1 MTHEIQSPQ
10 RRRSARRRPVIGILV
25 AVAVVAGAGYWV
37 YNARGGQDDAE
48 VTAATGRVEDFLA
61 AWEAGN
67 ADKAASYTDTPDAAN
82 SLIDS
87 VLTNLK
93 PTKVDIAVDGD
104 AERVEGEVKVP
115 FRVGMQIPGVGEYT
129 WNSNAV
135 ALKEN
140 KGDAEWTVEFTTPM
154 IHPEMKPGQ
163 TLALQSRERA
173 KILDSTGAELQASSL
188 AGTVDPKS
196 GKGVSGLQ
204 ARYDKQL
211 AGGGGAAKSVVVAD
225 RQSGRAVK
233 QLSGEKRDPGEPVK
247 TTIVPRV
254 QNAAAEALEGVDK
267 NAAIVAIA
275 PSSGRILAAANVPGG
290 MNRAL
295 AGRYAPGSTFKVV
308 TTAALLKTGMRPEDV
323 AGCPEF
329 AHVNGQRFENQD
341 RFTLPAGST
350 FKDSFA
356 ESCNTFFVNARSEL
370 SNSALRDT
378 AKAFG
383 IGGVWD
389 VGDAT
394 FDGSVPVSKNENER
408 AASMIGQAR
417 VEASPLVMASV
428 AATVKEGEFKQPVLV
443 PGAVRKKHET
453 SAALD
458 PAVVAD
464 LRMMMR
470 ATVTEGAG
478 GKLRDVPGQPHAK
491 TGTAEFGNEDPPR
504 THAWM
509 IGFQGDRDLA
519 WAVLLEDGGSGGSDA
534 GPVAAKF
541 LRNLG

>member
-1 MTHEIQSPQ
+1 MTQEIQFPR
-10 RRRSARRRPVIGILV
+10 RRRSARRRPVLGILV
-25 AVAVVAGAGYWV
+25 AVAIVAGAGYWV
-37 YNARGGQDDAE
+37 YNARGDDGDAE
-48 VTAATGRVEDFLA
+48 VAAATERVERFLA
-61 AWEAGN
+61 AWEAGK
-67 ADKAASYTDTPDAAN
+67 AGEAASYTDAPGAAE

-93 PTKVDIAVDGD
+93 PTETEIAVDGD

-115 FRVGMQIPGVGEYT
+115 FRVEMRIPGVGEYA
-129 WNSNAV
+129 WNSSAV
-135 ALKEN
+135 ARKEE
-140 KGDAEWTVEFTTPM
+140 DEQWEVEFTTPM
-154 IHPEMKPGQ
+154 VHPEMKHGQ

-188 AGTVDPKS
+188 TGAVDPES

-204 ARYDKQL
+204 RRYDEQL
-211 AGGGGAAKSVVVAD
+211 TGGGGGTKSVVVAD
-225 RQSGRAVK
+225 RNSGRAVK
-233 QLSGEKRDPGEPVK
+233 RLGEEKGDRGEPVG
-247 TTIVPRV
+247 TTIDPSV
-254 QNAAAEALEGVDK
+254 QVAAAEALEGVDK
-267 NAAIVAIA
+267 KAAIVAMA

-295 AGRYAPGSTFKVV
+295 TGRYAPGSTFKVV
-308 TTAALLKTGMRPEDV
+308 TAAALLKAGMRPEDV
-323 AGCPEF
+323 ADCPEF

-356 ESCNTFFVNARSEL
+356 DSCNTFFVNARDEVP
-370 SNSALRDT
+370 NSVLQDT
-378 AKAFG
+378 ARTFG

-389 VGDAT
+389 VGAVT
-394 FDGSVPVSKNENER
+394 FDGAVPVPGNENEK

-443 PGAVRKKHET
+443 PDAVKEKHEA
-453 SAALD
+453 SEALD
-458 PAVVAD
+458 PAVAAD
-464 LRMMMR
+464 LRTMMR

-478 GKLRDVPGQPHAK
+478 VELRDVPGRPHAK

-519 WAVLLEDGGSGGSDA
+519 WAVLLEDGGSGGADA
-534 GPVAAKF
+534 SPIAAKF
-541 LRNLG
+541 LQNLG

>member
-1 MTHEIQSPQ
+1 MTHEVQFPR
-10 RRRSARRRPVIGILV
+10 RRRSARRRPALGILV
-25 AVAVVAGAGYWV
+25 VVAIVAGAGYWA
-37 YNARGGQDDAE
+37 YNAWGDDGDAE
-48 VTAATGRVEDFLA
+48 MAAATDRVEEFLA
-61 AWEAGN
+61 AWEAGK
-67 ADKAASYTDTPDAAN
+67 ADEAASHTDTPDAAE
-82 SLIDS
+82 SLINS

-93 PTKVDIAVDGD
+93 PAATGIAVDGD
-104 AERVEGEVKVP
+104 AERVGEEVKVP
-115 FRVGMQIPGVGEYT
+115 FRVEMRIPGVGEYA
-129 WNSNAV
+129 WKSSAMV
-135 ALKEN
+135 LKKKDE
-140 KGDAEWTVEFTTPM
+140 EWEVEFTTPM
-154 IHPEMKPGQ
+154 IHPEMKHGQ

-188 AGTVDPKS
+188 TGAVDPES

-204 ARYDKQL
+204 GRYDEQL
-211 AGGGGAAKSVVVAD
+211 TGGGGGTKSVVVAD
-225 RQSGRAVK
+225 RDSGRAVK
-233 QLSGEKRDPGEPVK
+233 RLGEEKGRRGEPVE
-247 TTIVPRV
+247 TTIDPDV
-254 QNAAAEALEGVDK
+254 QVAAAEALEGVDK

-323 AGCPEF
+323 ADCPKF

-341 RFTLPAGST
+341 QFTLPEGSS
-350 FKDSFA
+350 FKNSFA
-356 ESCNTFFVNARSEL
+356 ESCNTFFINAREEMSD
-370 SNSALRDT
+370 STLRDT
-378 AKAFG
+378 ARSFG

-389 VGDAT
+389 VGDVT
-394 FDGSVPVSKNENER
+394 FDGAVPVPENENEK

-428 AATVKEGEFKQPVLV
+428 AATVKGGEFRQPVLV
-443 PGAVRKKHET
+443 PDAVKEKHE
-453 SAALD
+453 APEALD
-458 PAVVAD
+458 PAVVSE

-478 GKLRDVPGQPHAK
+478 AELRNVPGQPHAK

-509 IGFQGDRDLA
+509 IGFQGDSDLA
-519 WAVLLEDGGSGGSDA
+519 WAVLLEDGGSGGTDA